1 MDTMRRSNSSKK
13 QRTDTA
19 TDDGTD
25 RNAADS
31 LAESTLETQS
41 SKRKSR
47 YSRLS
52 AYENGETTFLLLVLN
67 KLAIRIIPDIVK
79 H

>member
-13 QRTDTA
+13 QHT
-19 TDDGTD
+19 GG
-25 RNAADS
+25 NAADTTVDTTE
-31 LAESTLETQS
+31 ATPP

-52 AYENGETTFLLLVLN
+52 AYENGKETTFLLLVLIN
-67 KLAIRIIPDIVK
+67 LEIRMIPDIVK
-79 H
+79 P

>member
-13 QRTDTA
+13 QHTS
-19 TDDGTD
+19 G
-25 RNAADS
+25 NAADRTVDTTE
-31 LAESTLETQS
+31 ATPP

-52 AYENGETTFLLLVLN
+52 AYENGETTFLLLVLIN
-67 KLAIRIIPDIVK
+67 SEIRMHYPTVRK
-79 H
+79 FS

>member
-19 TDDGTD
+19 TDDSTD
-25 RNAADS
+25 RNPADTT
-31 LAESTLETQS
+31 EGTPS

-52 AYENGETTFLLLVLN
+52 AYENGETTYLLLVLIN
-67 KLAIRIIPDIVK
+67 
-79 H
+79 

>member
-13 QRTDTA
+13 QHT
-19 TDDGTD
+19 GG
-25 RNAADS
+25 NAADTT
-31 LAESTLETQS
+31 AESTLGTPS

-52 AYENGETTFLLLVLN
+52 AYENGKETTFLLLVLIN
-67 KLAIRIIPDIVK
+67 LEIRMIPDIVK
-79 H
+79 P

>member
-19 TDDGTD
+19 TDDGAD

-31 LAESTLETQS
+31 TEGTPS
-41 SKRKSR
+41 SKHRSR

-52 AYENGETTFLLLVLN
+52 AYENGKETTFLLLVLIN
-67 KLAIRIIPDIVK
+67 LEIRMIPDIVK
-79 H
+79 P